1 MEPPYLNKVRHGY
14 SPHPTVRHPAPQCPH
29 TTNASND
36 SWTSGRRPVCAVN
49 PLWRTSRSCGFHCGG
64 PSGQVGDLSM
74 RLTHCEGHR
83 IAVGSTVGGRR
94 GPSEQVGDLSVWLT
108 HCGGHRPW
116 RWAPLW
122 APRHLRMARRETC
135 RCASH
140 HVSIFSFHSTPFR
153 SANRLYSLSKST
165 RLWCSR

>member
-1 MEPPYLNKVRHGY
+1 MEGPPHLNEVRHGY
-14 SPHPTVRHPAPQCPH
+14 SPHPTVRHPTLQCSH
-29 TTNASND
+29 TTSASND

-49 PLWRTSRSCGFHCGG
+49 PLWRTSHSGYTEGVRRGTSETCLCGQPIVEDTAHGDGLHCGG
-64 PSGQVGDLSM
+64 PSG
-74 RLTHCEGHR
+74 
-83 IAVGSTVGGRR
+83 
-94 GPSEQVGDLSVWLT
+94 QVGDLSVWLT

-122 APRHLRMARRETC
+122 APRHLQMARRETC

>member
-1 MEPPYLNKVRHGY
+1 MEGPPHLDEVRHGY
-14 SPHPTVRHPAPQCPH
+14 SPHPIVRHPAPQCTH
-29 TTNASND
+29 TTSASND

-49 PLWRTSRSCGFHCGG
+49 PWWRTPRSCGFHCGG
-64 PSGQVGDLSM
+64 PSG
-74 RLTHCEGHR
+74 
-83 IAVGSTVGGRR
+83 
-94 GPSEQVGDLSVWLT
+94 QVGDLSVWLT

-122 APRHLRMARRETC
+122 APRHLQMARRETC